1 VNPKPEA
8 PNASTLSRR
17 ESQIL
22 DILHV
27 RGSATAAEIQ
37 ERLPDA
43 PGYSSVR
50 KLLEILEDK
59 KIVRHTVD
67 GRRFVYSPVTSKN
80 VATKSALR
88 HMLNT
93 FFGGSVEEAAVA
105 LFALEG
111 KEVDRAM
118 LERIERESKRSRKEG
133 R

>member
-1 VNPKPEA
+1 M
-8 PNASTLSRR
+8 
-17 ESQIL
+17 
-22 DILHV
+22 DILHA

-59 KIVRHTVD
+59 NIVHHTLD